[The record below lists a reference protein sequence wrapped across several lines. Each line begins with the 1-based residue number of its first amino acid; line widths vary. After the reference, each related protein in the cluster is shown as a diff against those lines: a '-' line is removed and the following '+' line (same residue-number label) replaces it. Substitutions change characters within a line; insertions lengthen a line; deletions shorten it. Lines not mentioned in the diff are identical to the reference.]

1 MMGPACASL
10 VVALFQV
17 RRYNLLSPMGW
28 FPHFLSPLSA
38 AIAAAITLPLLLI
51 LYFLKLRR
59 REMPVSSTFLWK
71 KSVQDLQVN
80 APFQRLRRNLLLLL
94 QMLLLL
100 ALILA
105 LSRPVSNFTP
115 GAGKLSVIL
124 IDRSASMSA
133 PDMPNGKTRLE
144 EAKRQATDLVNGM
157 DRGGQATV
165 IAFDDE
171 PEIMQTFTAD
181 ASALR
186 AAIERIE
193 PTDRR
198 TKLAMAFQLAEAQ
211 AAYIPENNRSNVRP
225 EVWLFSDGRASDSKD
240 LRLQADLKYQKIGS
254 DTADN
259 IGIVAL
265 DARRDYDQPVSVQV
279 FARLANFGPHPVTA
293 DVRLVVDGQDRS
305 IAGVTLAPEND
316 PGFAG
321 THPDFGA
328 KDSVEF
334 RIDMPAAGTIK
345 VEQLNRANDMLA
357 ADDSAE
363 VVVPPPKALSVLL
376 VTREHD
382 NPYLEKA
389 FASMGL
395 KDSQVM
401 LEDDYEEK
409 QPKNFDVIIFDRV
422 YPSWL
427 PESGNYMYF
436 GCAPTN
442 GKLHVVKDGDV
453 YQTID
458 DCSVLDWQR
467 DNPILRH
474 LQLGNLYAGS
484 MLKLDMPGDAKV
496 LIEGLKGPMLVL
508 DREGRNTN
516 LVCAFDVLQSNWP
529 LKLSFPIFIHS
540 ALQYLALGADMNIRP
555 SFEPGATPR
564 IPRTNLDKLGPG
576 VRSIQLNGPMGS
588 RSIPIPSNGDF
599 VLPAL
604 NKVGLYKT
612 EPPVPQ
618 FEQIAVNLLD
628 ANESNLLPAN
638 APPGNVGV
646 AMASGTGKSRLE
658 LWWWLVAC
666 GAVPLLLIEW
676 WVYTRRVHL

>member
-1 MMGPACASL
+1 M
-10 VVALFQV
+10 
-17 RRYNLLSPMGW
+17 N
-28 FPHFLSPLSA
+28 
-38 AIAAAITLPLLLI
+38 
-51 LYFLKLRR
+51 
-59 REMPVSSTFLWK
+59 
-71 KSVQDLQVN
+71 
-80 APFQRLRRNLLLLL
+80 
-94 QMLLLL
+94 
-100 ALILA
+100 
-105 LSRPVSNFTP
+105 
-115 GAGKLSVIL
+115 
-124 IDRSASMSA
+124 A
-133 PDMPNGKTRLE
+133 PDMPNGKTRLD

-186 AAIERIE
+186 SAIDRIA

-198 TKLAMAFQLAEAQ
+198 TKLGMAFQLAEAQ
-211 AAYIPENNRSNVRP
+211 AAYIPENNRANVRP
-225 EVWLFSDGRASDSKD
+225 EVWLYSDGRASDSKD

-254 DTADN
+254 DSAEN
-259 IGIVAL
+259 IAIVAL
-265 DARRDYDQPVSVQV
+265 DARRDYDQPVAVQV
-279 FARLANFGPHPVTA
+279 FARLANFGQHPVTA
-293 DVRLVVDGQDRS
+293 DVRLVVNGQDSS
-305 IAGVTLAPEND
+305 IAGVTLAPENNPD
-316 PGFAG
+316 YAK
-321 THPDFGA
+321 THPDFVA

-345 VEQLNRANDMLA
+345 VEQLNRGNDMLA

-376 VTREHD
+376 VTKKEHD

-401 LEDDYEEK
+401 LEDEYEDK

-422 YPSWL
+422 YPTWM
-427 PESGNYMYF
+427 PDSGNYMWF
-436 GCAPTN
+436 GCAPPN
-442 GKLHVVKDGDV
+442 GKLHVVKEGEL

-458 DCSVLDWQR
+458 DCSILDWQR
-467 DNPILRH
+467 DHPILRH
-474 LQLGNLYAGS
+474 LQLGTLYAGT

-508 DREGRNTN
+508 DREGRDTN

-540 ALQYLALGADMNIRP
+540 ALQYLALGSDMNVRP

-564 IPRTNLDKLGPG
+564 IPRTNLDKLN
-576 VRSIQLNGPMGS
+576 VKSIRLNGPMGS
-588 RSIPIPSNGDF
+588 REIPIPPSGDF

-604 NKVGLYKT
+604 NKVGMYKT
-612 EPPVPQ
+612 DPPVPQ

-628 ANESNLLPAN
+628 ANESNLLPAD

-646 AMASGTGKSRLE
+646 SVATGTGKSRLE

-666 GAVPLLLIEW
+666 GAVPLVLIEW
-676 WVYTRRVHL
+676 WVYTKRVHL